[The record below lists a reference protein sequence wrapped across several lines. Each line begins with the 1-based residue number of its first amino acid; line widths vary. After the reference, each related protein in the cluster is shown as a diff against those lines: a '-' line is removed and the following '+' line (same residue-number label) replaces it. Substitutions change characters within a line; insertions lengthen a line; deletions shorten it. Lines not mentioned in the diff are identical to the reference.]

1 MKELTKRILDRLDL
15 YKDFDPY
22 YNGLFN
28 ECADLITGLQAE
40 VDRLAQHNEQLLQ
53 VIYQNYGELEHD
65 AR

>member
-1 MKELTKRILDRLDL
+1 MKESTKRILERIDL

-28 ECADLITGLQAE
+28 ECADHITGLQAE

-53 VIYQNYGELEHD
+53 VIYQNHELLEKD
-65 AR
+65 KC